1 MGECKEQC
9 DLVCMDRVQMIRLMV
24 MLMSY
29 SHVVI
34 VVLIFLGISPILI
47 SPILYGIKSV
57 LM

>member
-1 MGECKEQC
+1 MGEGKEQC

-34 VVLIFLGISPILI
+34 AVLIFLGISPILRKR
-47 SPILYGIKSV
+47 YGTKSV